1 MAEVA
6 DSDHDVLL
14 TFLLSGWAELELG
27 IPRSKYLGGVWT
39 QMSQL

>member
-1 MAEVA
+1 MTKVA

-14 TFLLSGWAELELG
+14 ALLLSGWAELELG
-27 IPRSKYLGGVWT
+27 IPRPKYLGGVWT